1 MNYTNYRLFSPFTLG
16 VGCAYDLLLPNF
28 QFETKSNHCQ
38 AMI

>member
-1 MNYTNYRLFSPFTLG
+1 MNLQDMILPPLG